1 MTVYHTL
8 PPSWMC
14 RCLSLSVFVSVFL
27 SVLSVAHTCNFT
39 LERDT
44 VIPQWAVLL
53 FMFLSNL
60 IDMPATILMKSLH
73 LSDALIPLY

>member
-1 MTVYHTL
+1 MTVYHTSSL
-8 PPSWMC
+8 MAVSVSH
-14 RCLSLSVFVSVFL
+14 SLSVFVSVFL
-27 SVLSVAHTCNFT
+27 SVLSVANTCNFT